1 MFYRLLNSRLSGRT
15 TIGALT
21 TSDGNIVRS
30 DKDKVELFAQV
41 FGGSFTDCSSLGSP
55 RQSVTESNF
64 SLMQDSVW
72 FHREEILEIIL
83 KGLKS
88 RSITP
93 DGIPLL
99 FIQKVAHIIAG
110 PLEHIFNLSF
120 MRGEVPSRWRHSFV
134 TPIPKKTSSH
144 IAFQLQAS

>member
-72 FHREEILEIIL
+72 FHREEILEIYSQREIRDPFL
-83 KGLKS
+83 KGSSPALSPRMAFHYCLFKKLPTS
-88 RSITP
+88 LQDHWSI
-93 DGIPLL
+93 
-99 FIQKVAHIIAG
+99 
-110 PLEHIFNLSF
+110 
-120 MRGEVPSRWRHSFV
+120 
-134 TPIPKKTSSH
+134 SST
-144 IAFQLQAS
+144 